1 MQILLI
7 EDDERVA
14 SYVAKGLREASHIVD
29 HHDDGKRA
37 LIQATL
43 EDYDLIILDRML
55 PRLGGISL
63 LRTLRGAGN
72 DTPVLMLTALGDVEE
87 RVHGLESGAD
97 DYLTKPFAMTEL
109 LARVA
114 VLGRRQR
121 ASNEETRLV
130 VADLEIN
137 LLARTVKRSGKLIEL
152 TPREFRLLEV
162 LARSA
167 NRVVTRSMLLERVW
181 EYSFEPQTNIVDQ
194 FMSKLRQKVDRDF
207 PRHLIHTVRGA
218 GYILRDDP

>member
-14 SYVAKGLREASHIVD
+14 SYVSKGLREAGHIVD

-55 PRLGGISL
+55 PRLDGISL

-97 DYLTKPFAMTEL
+97 DYLTKPFALTEL

-121 ASNEETRLV
+121 ASSEETRLV

-137 LLARTVKRSGKLIEL
+137 LLARTVKRSGKPIEL

-194 FMSKLRQKVDRDF
+194 FMSKLRQKIDRDF
-207 PRHLIHTVRGA
+207 PRQLIHTVRGS
-218 GYILRDDP
+218 GYVLRDGP